1 MNHRPTLE
9 DFKKKILNNPKSK
22 QLYDELEPEYQL
34 LSELLAARDAAGLTQ
49 AEVAERMG
57 TNKSNISRLE
67 NNLLKLSPTF
77 ATIKKYAAAVNCH
90 VEIHL
95 VRDR

>member
-1 MNHRPTLE
+1 MSNRPTLKN
-9 DFKKKILNNPKSK
+9 FKNKILKNPKSK
-22 QLYDELEPEYQL
+22 RLYDELEPEYQL
-34 LSELLAARDAAGLTQ
+34 LSEMLAARDKAGMTQ
-49 AEVAERMG
+49 EAVAKRMG

-67 NNLLKLSPTF
+67 NSLLNHSPTF
-77 ATIKKYAAAVNCH
+77 ATIKKYAEAVNCH